1 MAAVMTVTITFD
13 DGSSLTT
20 TEAHEMTVD
29 ISKFLKDFLTA
40 KKDAAIVTTLTIDF
54 SAADTLTVSVA

>member
-20 TEAHEMTVD
+20 TEAHEMTIE
-29 ISKFLKDFLTA
+29 ISKFLRDYLTA
-40 KKDAAIVTTLTIDF
+40 QKDAAVVTTLTMDF
-54 SAADTLTVSVA
+54 SAADVLTVSVA

>member
-20 TEAHEMTVD
+20 TEAREMTIE
-29 ISKFLKDFLTA
+29 ISKFLRDYLTA
-40 KKDAAIVTTLTIDF
+40 QKDAAVVTTLTMDF
-54 SAADTLTVSVA
+54 SAADVLTVSVA